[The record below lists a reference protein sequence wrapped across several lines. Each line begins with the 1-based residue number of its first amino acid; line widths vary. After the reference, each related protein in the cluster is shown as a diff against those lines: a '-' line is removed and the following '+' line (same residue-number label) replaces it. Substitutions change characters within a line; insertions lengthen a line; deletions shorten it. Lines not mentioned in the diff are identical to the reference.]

1 MPGMDGFETC
11 RLLRQRENAQ
21 RRTSIVAV
29 SAHAAESH
37 RPLCLDAG
45 MDDYLCKPFTQAE
58 VFAILKRWLPAA
70 MGAAAPVRSFA
81 SQRDDTRLSPELDA
95 AALGRIRALDRP
107 GRPSMLERV
116 VAVFVAT
123 AEQQIGAIQNALLAA
138 DLDGVRRI
146 AHSLKASFG
155 NVGALHL
162 ARHTAE
168 LEQACVRADIGAAR
182 SLAISIQRSYPAV
195 VDALQRQVRSD
206 CA

>member
-11 RLLRQRENAQ
+11 KLLRQRDTAK
-21 RRTSIVAV
+21 RRTPIVAV
-29 SAHAAESH
+29 SAHAAETH

-45 MDDYLCKPFTQAE
+45 MADYLCKPFTQAE

-70 MGAAAPVRSFA
+70 TGAAGPVRGSV
-81 SQRDDTRLSPELDA
+81 SQRDDTRLSPEIDA
-95 AALGRIRALDRP
+95 TALARIRALDRP
-107 GRPSMLERV
+107 GRPPMLERV

-123 AEQQIGAIQNALLAA
+123 AEQQVVEIQNALVAA

-162 ARHTAE
+162 ARSTAE
-168 LEQACVRADIGAAR
+168 LEQACIRAEIGAAR
-182 SLAISIQRSYPAV
+182 SLANSIQRSYPAV